1 MKIAG
6 VRGGKTNRG
15 DIIQLAPEKKVEA
28 ALKDAVA
35 LWSNTYEEGKYLCF
49 LTDVSPL
56 SVSSSPSGELLK
68 KVWENN
74 SYRSRGTCTIHFRD
88 RAKDIVKKPK
98 KASYTIVC
106 KDSLDPVGL
115 PDVSV
120 ESYTFTL
127 SK

>member
-15 DIIQLAPEKKVEA
+15 DIIQLSHEKKVEA

-35 LWSNTYEEGKYLCF
+35 QWSETYKDGKYMCF
-49 LTDVSPL
+49 LTDVTTPA
-56 SVSSSPSGELLK
+56 VTSSPAGEPLRK
-68 KVWENN
+68 MWENN

-88 RAKDIVKKPK
+88 RVKNIVRPTK

-106 KDSLDPVGL
+106 RDCLDNLGMPDLKLDSY
-115 PDVSV
+115 S
-120 ESYTFTL
+120 F
-127 SK
+127 KI